1 MPCARRDH
9 ATVLLDT
16 SQHPRL
22 FMTGGIDRDWR
33 SLGDAWILDLEKT
46 DGKIKRG
53 SWLNCKVNT
62 YNHVAKQCTNWHA
75 TMSDSKIKMYTAL
88 NFLHQYFAYKDYFQ

>member
-1 MPCARRDH
+1 MPCERRDH
-9 ATVLLDT
+9 ATVLLGT

-33 SLGDAWILDLEKT
+33 SLGDAWILDLERGT
-46 DGKIKRG
+46 EGKIKRG
-53 SWLNCKVNT
+53 SWLKVNM

-75 TMSDSKIKMYTAL
+75 ACQTAKSRCIQ
-88 NFLHQYFAYKDYFQ
+88 H